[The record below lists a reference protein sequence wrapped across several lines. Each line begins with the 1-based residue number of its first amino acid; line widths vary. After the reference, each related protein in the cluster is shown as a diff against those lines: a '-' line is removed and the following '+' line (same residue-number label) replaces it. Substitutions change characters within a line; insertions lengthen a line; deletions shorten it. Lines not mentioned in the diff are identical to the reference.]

1 VNDAG
6 RGWVRKPEMNPSHI
20 RLFSTDLDGTLL
32 GNPEACWRF
41 AAAWDRLPIGRRPI
55 LVYNTGRTTT
65 DAQALAKVR
74 GLPEP
79 DFIIGSVGTELH
91 DALYNSADDFRNQFG
106 EGWNRELVHR
116 IIEETPG
123 VIEQPAEC
131 QHAFKSSW
139 YWVRARRSE
148 VADLAERLHQAGTQV
163 HVDYSC
169 RYFLDVVPARAGKG
183 RALMWLCQRLHI
195 SATQVLVAGDT
206 ANDVSMFLLPGV
218 HGIIVENA
226 LPELHVEVDRLR
238 IYLAQAAMA
247 DGVIEGLRHFGVI
260 REPERPATVH
270 PQ

>member
-1 VNDAG
+1 
-6 RGWVRKPEMNPSHI
+6 MNPAPI

-32 GNPEACWRF
+32 GHPEACERF
-41 AAAWDRLPIGRRPI
+41 AVAWHHLPIGRRPI
-55 LVYNTGRTTT
+55 LVYNTSRTTADT
-65 DAQALAKVR
+65 KALAKAR

-91 DALYNSADDFRNQFG
+91 DGLYNSADDFRNQFG

-116 IIEETPG
+116 IVGQTPG
-123 VIEQPAEC
+123 VTEQPAEC
-131 QHAFKSSW
+131 QHPLKSSW
-139 YWVRARRSE
+139 YWERARRSE

-183 RALMWLCQRLHI
+183 RALRWLCHRLQI
-195 SATQVLVAGDT
+195 SAEHVLVAGDT
-206 ANDVSMFLLPGV
+206 ANDASMFLLPGV

-226 LPELHVEVDRLR
+226 LPELFVQVDRSR
-238 IYLAQAAMA
+238 FYLAQSAMA

-260 REPERPATVH
+260 
-270 PQ
+270 

>member
-1 VNDAG
+1 
-6 RGWVRKPEMNPSHI
+6 MNSAHI

-41 AAAWDRLPIGRRPI
+41 AAAWDNLPSGRRPI

-65 DAQALAKVR
+65 DAQALATAR

-91 DALYNSADDFRNQFG
+91 DALYNSADDFRNRFG

-116 IIEETPG
+116 IVAETPG

-139 YWVRARRSE
+139 YWVRARRRD

-169 RYFLDVVPARAGKG
+169 RYFLDVVPIRAGKG

-226 LPELHVEVDRLR
+226 LPELYVEVSRVG

-260 REPERPATVH
+260 QEPERSATVH
-270 PQ
+270 F